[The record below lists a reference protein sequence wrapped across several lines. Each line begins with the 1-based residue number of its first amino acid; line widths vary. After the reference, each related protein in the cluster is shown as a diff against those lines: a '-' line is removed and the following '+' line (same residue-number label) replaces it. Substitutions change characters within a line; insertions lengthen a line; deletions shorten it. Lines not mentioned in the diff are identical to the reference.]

1 MAFAP
6 EINWSQYEQVVV
18 IAPRLGLLGFVST
31 RALFCTIFFPLTKST
46 ASSTCELP
54 SSFCIKQRHKKSVL
68 IVSTKI
74 IFRPKKIYSIL
85 NLVYISLF
93 FDINNFF
100 RVSFHLRS
108 YLFLLFYN
116 VTKSFIIIIVSF

>member
-31 RALFCTIFFPLTKST
+31 RALFCTIIFSSTNST

-54 SSFCIKQRHKKSVL
+54 SSFCFKQRHQKTLLV
-68 IVSTKI
+68 VSTKI
-74 IFRPKKIYSIL
+74 IFRPKKY
-85 NLVYISLF
+85 
-93 FDINNFF
+93 
-100 RVSFHLRS
+100 
-108 YLFLLFYN
+108 
-116 VTKSFIIIIVSF
+116 KP